1 MFLHSCTSYRIV
13 ELFMNMITCQNCNR
27 PKVGM
32 FCLLTAYGQKVKS
45 GNISSIVSLSW
56 SFLLLDTIGQV
67 FSCSPFVNQT
77 SCAYPWIHHKRGKDL
92 PSNGHGTEVCELD
105 KPSNLDLQL
114 PHTWRVSDSLLDQLS
129 ASVHVPVILFYIKLH
144 GKDDHDLSPSRGP
157 WVLFLV
163 AKVSLS
169 DTLTCFYPV
178 AGRIKDN
185 SSFECDY

>member
-1 MFLHSCTSYRIV
+1 MFLHSCTSYRMI
-13 ELFMNMITCQNCNR
+13 ELFMNTITCQNCNR

-56 SFLLLDTIGQV
+56 SFLLLNTIGQV

-114 PHTWRVSDSLLDQLS
+114 PHTWRVS
-129 ASVHVPVILFYIKLH
+129 
-144 GKDDHDLSPSRGP
+144 G
-157 WVLFLV
+157 
-163 AKVSLS
+163 SLS
-169 DTLTCFYPV
+169 WTNSQHLSMSLSFSSTLSYMAKMIMISESEP
-178 AGRIKDN
+178 RPL
-185 SSFECDY
+185 SFILGG